1 MKLLH
6 SPFNADRIRLYLN
19 VVNQEMLDL
28 GNPFPMEVWVPEIFT
43 RAIKGAEADTLTS
56 TLLATVRNNA

>member
-1 MKLLH
+1 
-6 SPFNADRIRLYLN
+6 
-19 VVNQEMLDL
+19 
-28 GNPFPMEVWVPEIFT
+28 MEVWVPEIFT